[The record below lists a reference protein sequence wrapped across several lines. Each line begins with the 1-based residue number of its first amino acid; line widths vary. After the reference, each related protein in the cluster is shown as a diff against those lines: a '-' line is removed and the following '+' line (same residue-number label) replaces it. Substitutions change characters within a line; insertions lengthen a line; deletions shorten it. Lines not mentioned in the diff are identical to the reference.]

1 VLYAQVGPEVR
12 VEDVDH
18 ITGREHVGVTSGQV
32 LVDDDPVAGLQ
43 AGCLG
48 QLGVGNDTRPDDDR
62 LGVDRA
68 GIGYTDPDG
77 CVVLADDLPSITMT
91 SQPAA
96 RAVAAVSWTSN
107 RSIVSPGPGPTSR
120 KSSPRE
126 REPMTHGK
134 SSSLR

>member
-1 VLYAQVGPEVR
+1 MGLAVPDHVGCSRRALVESGRPVLYAQVGPEVR

-68 GIGYTDPDG
+68 GIG
-77 CVVLADDLPSITMT
+77 
-91 SQPAA
+91 
-96 RAVAAVSWTSN
+96 
-107 RSIVSPGPGPTSR
+107 
-120 KSSPRE
+120 
-126 REPMTHGK
+126 
-134 SSSLR
+134 